1 MRLEAEA
8 AGDGQTVRL
17 GNAWIQEDRDVE
29 GAQAPSLAIIGAGRA
44 GSALAIAAHEAGY
57 RVAAVASRRG
67 EVARNLAET
76 VGARAVATPLEATT
90 SADIT
95 LLAVPDGA
103 ITSVAA
109 AIAASGVSLH
119 GKGIVHLGARF
130 GPGVIASLRG
140 AGAEVGVLHPLQALA
155 GPASAS
161 LLDGAFFRVDA
172 SSPLREHLLG
182 FVAALGA
189 HPLEIDPSQAPL
201 YHAAAVLAGNAPLA
215 LLAESTRLL
224 EAAGVSRADAH
235 DALAALLE
243 GAARNARRAGAASA
257 LTGPVARGDTDAI
270 TAHLEA
276 LAPFPEARDLYLHL
290 TRAMESVI
298 GTAAEPPADSSA
310 QVA

>member
-1 MRLEAEA
+1 VRLEAEP

-67 EVARNLAET
+67 DVARSLANT
-76 VGARAVATPLEATT
+76 VGALTAATPLEAVT

-103 ITSVAA
+103 ITTVAA
-109 AIAASGVSLH
+109 AIAASGVALH
-119 GKGIVHLGARF
+119 RRGIVHLGARF

-140 AGAEVGVLHPLQALA
+140 AGAAVGVLHPLQALA

-172 SSPLREHLLG
+172 PGVLRERLLA
-182 FVAALGA
+182 FIAALGA
-189 HPLEIDPSQAPL
+189 HPLEIDSSKAAL

-215 LLAESTRLL
+215 LLAESARLL
-224 EAAGVSRADAH
+224 EAAGVSSAEAH

-243 GAARNARRAGAASA
+243 GAARNARRAGAAAA

-276 LAPFPEARDLYLHL
+276 LAPYPEARDLYLHL
-290 TRAMESVI
+290 TRAMESLV
-298 GTAAEPPADSSA
+298 GAAVEPPASSST

>member
-1 MRLEAEA
+1 
-8 AGDGQTVRL
+8 
-17 GNAWIQEDRDVE
+17 VE
-29 GAQAPSLAIIGAGRA
+29 GADVPSLAIVGAGRA

-57 RVAAVASRRG
+57 PVAAVASRRG
-67 EVARNLAET
+67 EVARLLADT
-76 VGARAVATPLEATT
+76 VGAQAVGTPLQAVA

-103 ITSVAA
+103 IVSVAA
-109 AIAASGVSLH
+109 AIAASGRSLR
-119 GKGIVHLGARF
+119 GRGVVHLGARF

-161 LLDGAFFRVDA
+161 LLAGASFRVDA
-172 SSPLREHLLG
+172 TGILRRRLLG

-189 HPLEIDPSQAPL
+189 RPLEIDPSQATL

-215 LLAESTRLL
+215 LLEEATRLL
-224 EAAGVSRADAH
+224 EAAGVGRAQALE
-235 DALAALLE
+235 ALAALLE
-243 GAARNARRAGAASA
+243 GAARNARRAGPAAA

-270 TAHLEA
+270 SAHLDA
-276 LAPFPEARDLYLHL
+276 LAPYPEARDLYLHL
-290 TRAMESVI
+290 TRAMETLVAPRKDQ
-298 GTAAEPPADSSA
+298 AAADA

>member
-1 MRLEAEA
+1 M
-8 AGDGQTVRL
+8 
-17 GNAWIQEDRDVE
+17 E
-29 GAQAPSLAIIGAGRA
+29 GAQTPSLAIIGAGRA

-67 EVARNLAET
+67 EVARSLADT
-76 VGARAVATPLEATT
+76 VGARTAATPLEAMTA
-90 SADIT
+90 ADIT

-109 AIAASGVSLH
+109 SIAASGVTLR
-119 GKGIVHLGARF
+119 GRGVVHLGARF

-140 AGAEVGVLHPLQALA
+140 VGAEVGVLHPLQALA

-172 SSPLREHLLG
+172 PGALRERLLG

-189 HPLEIDPSQAPL
+189 HTLEIDPSQAAL

-215 LLAESTRLL
+215 LLEESTRLL

-243 GAARNARRAGAASA
+243 GAARNARRAGAAAA
-257 LTGPVARGDTDAI
+257 LTGPVARGDAEAI

-276 LAPFPEARDLYLHL
+276 LAPYPEAWDLYLHL
-290 TRAMESVI
+290 TRAMESLV
-298 GTAAEPPADSSA
+298 GAEAEQPAASST